1 MREPPIWEKPIFELT
16 ADIAADSANR
26 KSCQPTISELRE
38 YGDAACCS
46 GPLVGTKSPLAIG
59 AIAQTSPAKDE
70 LSCSNYATREMASR
84 RDIVDRNGCK
94 MQGL

>member
-46 GPLVGTKSPLAIG
+46 GPLVGTKSPLARILH
-59 AIAQTSPAKDE
+59 SP
-70 LSCSNYATREMASR
+70 
-84 RDIVDRNGCK
+84 IVDFCGST
-94 MQGL
+94 G